1 MLFIYFLHSFH
12 YLVIFIYL
20 FTHTFSLELCYLL
33 ENPLKHEKKFK
44 KVTANNNLI
53 IFIKLFIYLP
63 FFNEIVLL
71 TRKLSKTIKKV
82 TVIEE

>member
-1 MLFIYFLHSFH
+1 M
-12 YLVIFIYL
+12 
-20 FTHTFSLELCYLL
+20 
-33 ENPLKHEKKFK
+33 KKKFK

-71 TRKLSKTIKKV
+71 TRKLSKTIKK
-82 TVIEE
+82 